1 MTNGNEELRQISGSD
16 FTSLGLQQI
25 AYVRP
30 VSVDAEGAKGFA
42 VHAADG
48 TRLAVMDAL
57 DLAHAAILENDMHL
71 VNVH

>member
-1 MTNGNEELRQISGSD
+1 MINGNEELRQLSGSD

-30 VSVDAEGAKGFA
+30 VSIDVEGAKGFA

-57 DLAHAAILENDMHL
+57 DLAHAAILENDMHP
-71 VNVH
+71 VSVH